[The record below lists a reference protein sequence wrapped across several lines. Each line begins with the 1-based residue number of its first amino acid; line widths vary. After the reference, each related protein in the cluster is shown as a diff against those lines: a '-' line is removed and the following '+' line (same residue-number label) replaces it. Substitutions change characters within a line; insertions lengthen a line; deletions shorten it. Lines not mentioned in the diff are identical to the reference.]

1 MSTPFEWFSHRP
13 DENVDILGDEYDA
26 MKIIHALHRIK
37 NVKEKKLSPDME
49 L

>member
-1 MSTPFEWFSHRP
+1 MVFYRP
-13 DENVDILGDEYDA
+13 VENVDKLGDEYDA

-37 NVKEKKLSPDME
+37 NVKEKKLSTDME